1 MLNAANEVAVGGFLE
16 RRIGFLEI
24 AQTVERCLEQTNHRA
39 VAGLD
44 DVYEIDRS
52 AREHAERL
60 LAGAD

>member
-39 VAGLD
+39 VTGLD
-44 DVYEIDRS
+44 DVYAIDS
-52 AREHAERL
+52 AAREHAERL
-60 LAGAD
+60 LADDT